1 MRIFSTAVLFVAV
14 LLCNGIFLQSC
25 LGSGSMS
32 TIICI
37 EQERQALLKFKQSL
51 TDATGRLSSWSGE
64 DCCNWKGIQCDGSTS
79 HVIKLDLVSLDPNA
93 MPMEAKEVN
102 SSLVEL
108 KNLKHLDLSGN
119 NFHYIQIPTFFGSM
133 TSLRYLNLSNSN
145 FSGKVPHHLGNV
157 SSLMVLDLNYIDQKS
172 LTIDDFTWVSR
183 LSSLQYLDAS
193 GIDLSQALSLN
204 VILNMLT
211 LTELRLSS
219 CELRSSLLVS
229 HFYLNSTASNI
240 RNLDLSLNSLA
251 GPFPKI
257 IENLTALRV
266 LDLSF
271 NHLNSS
277 FPFYLKNLKSLEH
290 LNLGGNLFTD
300 VVGLSRLLLTQ
311 CNLKSVDVTY
321 NQFKGKMSRGYG
333 NLSGCAMYN
342 LEKLILSYNTFIS
355 GKLPDWLGKFKRL
368 KYLDVSW
375 NSFSHPIP
383 DMFGELPL
391 LKHLDLSMNSLI
403 GSIPQSLETL
413 SALEVLDIYWNMLNG
428 TIPVSLGKLSNL
440 EILDISLNQLTGT
453 IPASLGQLSNLK
465 FLDLSNNHLEGV
477 VTEANFA
484 NLTMLDELRIHSN
497 SLTLKVI
504 SDWMPPFQVKS
515 LRMGSCKIGTSFPQW
530 LQTQKK
536 LTWLDISNASI
547 SETLPQW
554 VNAMPLVT
562 LDLSQNLI
570 GGPIQTLPSTLKELD
585 LSDNLITGPLP
596 QNISEMLPSLETL
609 LLAGN
614 LISGLIPYS
623 LWEIPTLQVLD
634 LSKNKLLGNLPHNK
648 GWGALSA
655 LLVMSLSSNKLLGI
669 LPSSIGNFTLLELLQ
684 LNNNSFYGELPLT
697 LRNCSSLVVLDL
709 GENGF
714 SGSIPRWIGD

>member
-32 TIICI
+32 TIVCI

-51 TDATGRLSSWSGE
+51 TDATGRLSSWTGE

-79 HVIKLDLVSLDPNA
+79 HVVKLDLVNLDPNA
-93 MPMEAKEVN
+93 TPMEANEVN
-102 SSLVEL
+102 PSLVEL
-108 KNLKHLDLSGN
+108 KYLKHLDLSGN

-145 FSGKVPHHLGNV
+145 FSGKVPHHLGIV
-157 SSLMVLDLNYIDQKS
+157 SSLMVLDLNCIDQKS

-183 LSSLQYLDAS
+183 LSSLQYLDVS
-193 GIDLSQALSLN
+193 GIDLSQALSLS

-277 FPFYLKNLKSLEH
+277 FPYFLKNLKSLQH

-311 CNLKSVDVTY
+311 CNLKSVELTY

-333 NLSGCAMYN
+333 NLSECAMYN

-355 GKLPDWLGKFKRL
+355 DLFGK
-368 KYLDVSW
+368 
-375 NSFSHPIP
+375 
-383 DMFGELPL
+383 LPL

-413 SALEVLDIYWNMLNG
+413 SALEVLDIYWNQLNG
-428 TIPVSLGKLSNL
+428 TIPVSFGKLSSL
-440 EILDISLNQLTGT
+440 EILDSSLNQLSGT

-465 FLDLSNNHLEGV
+465 FLDLSNNHLGV

-484 NLTMLDELRIHSN
+484 NLTILEELRIHSN

-515 LRMGSCKIGTSFPQW
+515 LRMGSCKIGTGFPQW

-547 SETLPQW
+547 AGTLPQW
-554 VNAMPLVT
+554 LNAMPLVT

-634 LSKNKLLGNLPHNK
+634 LSKNKLLEIFLIIK
-648 GWGALSA
+648 GG
-655 LLVMSLSSNKLLGI
+655 GH
-669 LPSSIGNFTLLELLQ
+669 
-684 LNNNSFYGELPLT
+684 FYFVG
-697 LRNCSSLVVLDL
+697 VVTF
-709 GENGF
+709 EQQ
-714 SGSIPRWIGD
+714 